1 LGKEFGVPL
10 FASLILVLDLIC
22 IGHAA
27 WKRQPGLWYFVIVA
41 LPFVGATMYLLT
53 ELLPRA
59 RANPV
64 TRRAAADLGRA
75 VNPDKEINAARAA
88 LEELDTA
95 ENRKRLADAL
105 VARGRHAEARD
116 IYETALTGAHE
127 DDPALTM
134 GLARALF
141 GLEEYEAVRA
151 TLDRLRE
158 AWPDFQSPEGHMLYA
173 RAIEAMGEV
182 DRALVEYEALAGYFR
197 GEEARCRYGMLLLR
211 MGRTEE
217 AEAQFRMIVQSVD
230 SGSQLYRKDQKTW
243 YDMAKQQL

>member
-1 LGKEFGVPL
+1 MPL
-10 FASLILVLDLIC
+10 FASLVLLLDVIC

-27 WKRQPGLWYFVIVA
+27 WKRQPALWFFVIVA

-59 RANPV
+59 RANP
-64 TRRAAADLGRA
+64 AARQAATGLGRA
-75 VNPDKEINAARAA
+75 INPDKEVSAARTA
-88 LEELDTA
+88 LEEMDTV

-105 VARGRHAEARD
+105 VTRGRHAEAREL
-116 IYETALTGAHE
+116 YESALTGAHE
-127 DDPALTM
+127 DDPALMM

-141 GLEEYEAVRA
+141 GLEEYTGVRM

-173 RAIEAMGEV
+173 RAHEAMGEM

-197 GEEARCRYGMLLLR
+197 GEEARCRYAMLLLR
-211 MGRTEE
+211 MGREEE
-217 AEAQFRMIVQSVD
+217 AEAQFQVVVQSVET
-230 SGSQLYRKDQKTW
+230 GSRVYGKDQKVW

>member
-1 LGKEFGVPL
+1 MPL
-10 FASLILVLDLIC
+10 FASLILVLDLVC

-41 LPFVGATMYLLT
+41 LPFVGATMYLMT

-64 TRRAAADLGRA
+64 TRKAAADLGRA

-105 VARGRHAEARD
+105 VARGRHAEARA
-116 IYETALTGAHE
+116 IYEAALTGAHE

-134 GLARALF
+134 GLVRALF
-141 GLEEYEAVRA
+141 GLEDYPAVRA

-158 AWPDFQSPEGHMLYA
+158 AWPDFESPEGHMLYA
-173 RAIEAMGEV
+173 RSIEAMGEAE
-182 DRALVEYEALAGYFR
+182 RALVEYEALAGYFR

-211 MGRTEE
+211 LGRTEE
-217 AEAQFRMIVQSVD
+217 AEAQFRTIVESVE
-230 SGSQLYRKDQKTW
+230 SGSRIYRKDQKAW
-243 YDMAKQQL
+243 YDIAKQQL

>member
-1 LGKEFGVPL
+1 MPL
-10 FASLILVLDLIC
+10 FASLVLLLDVIC
-22 IGHAA
+22 IGHAVY
-27 WKRQPGLWYFVIVA
+27 KRQPALWYFVIVA

-59 RANPV
+59 RAHPA
-64 TRRAAADLGRA
+64 TRQAAASLGHA
-75 VNPDKEINAARAA
+75 INPDKDVRAARTA
-88 LEELDTA
+88 LEEMDTA

-105 VARGRHAEARD
+105 VKQGRHDEARE
-116 IYETALTGAHE
+116 IYETMLTGAHE
-127 DDPALTM
+127 NDPALMM

-141 GLEEYEAVRA
+141 GMEDFGGVCA

-158 AWPDFQSPEGHMLYA
+158 AWPDFQSPEAHMLYA
-173 RAIEAMGEV
+173 RALDAMGEL

-211 MGRTEE
+211 MGREEE
-217 AEAQFRMIVQSVD
+217 AEAQFRVTVHSVET
-230 SGSQLYRKDQKTW
+230 GSRLYKKDQKVW